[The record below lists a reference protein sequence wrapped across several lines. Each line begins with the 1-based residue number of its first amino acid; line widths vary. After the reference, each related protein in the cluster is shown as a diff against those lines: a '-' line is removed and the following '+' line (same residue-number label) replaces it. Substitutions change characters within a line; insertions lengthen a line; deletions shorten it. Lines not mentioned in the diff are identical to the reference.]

1 MERVQF
7 INDQA
12 DPLRLSNEE
21 IASAT
26 RHVKRDA
33 AISHLEDI
41 GFSSLGLADEID
53 ELEGKCPSY
62 LGGLVRGAMR
72 LLLCVKE
79 SLMQQGQENDERD
92 DDEICN
98 E

>member
-1 MERVQF
+1 MEHVQF
-7 INDQA
+7 INDRVN
-12 DPLRLSNEE
+12 PLRLSNEE
-21 IASAT
+21 IVDAT
-26 RHVKRDA
+26 RNTKRDA

-79 SLMQQGQENDERD
+79 SLMQRG
-92 DDEICN
+92 
-98 E
+98 